1 MARVPPND
9 ADAEMALLGSLLLDG
24 EMVGAVVPLLRPDDF
39 YRSANR
45 RLYEVVLSLYER
57 REPTDPLLVLRECE
71 RLGILADVGGRE
83 FLASLASAVPSP
95 GSQGR

>member
-1 MARVPPND
+1 MLNND
-9 ADAEMALLGSLLLDG
+9 PREVLALELRGALEQLG

-71 RLGILADVGGRE
+71 RLGILAEIGGRE
-83 FLASLASAVPSP
+83 FLP
-95 GSQGR
+95 